1 MLKKGLVVA
10 LLVHE
15 SNLKDKAEKF
25 SLSAAQHQSAGRPRP
40 SSSVHLHARCAA
52 RRTSR
57 RCYQNKV
64 CLSLVTSQP
73 PVCLTKF
80 SHKKQPLYSWPES
93 SKSKSKPPMAAHE
106 ASYNLTSTMP
116 AFQPLLLLLLSHQ
129 Q

>member
-1 MLKKGLVVA
+1 MFKVCHFVMNYPVSSISYLARYLEKSTM
-10 LLVHE
+10 HE

-25 SLSAAQHQSAGRPRP
+25 SLSAAQHQSAGRPAAAFFFRP
-40 SSSVHLHARCAA
+40 SSRAVRRGAV

-80 SHKKQPLYSWPES
+80 SHKKQPLCSWPES
-93 SKSKSKPPMAAHE
+93 SKSKPPMA
-106 ASYNLTSTMP
+106 
-116 AFQPLLLLLLSHQ
+116 HQ
-129 Q
+129 GLHII

>member
-25 SLSAAQHQSAGRPRP
+25 SFSAALLYAGLLP
-40 SSSVHLHARCAA
+40 SIFAA
-52 RRTSR
+52 RRSVR

-64 CLSLVTSQP
+64 CACLSLVTSQL

-116 AFQPLLLLLLSHQ
+116 AFQPLLLLSHQ